1 MSTFTF
7 NFNGLPI
14 KISGP
19 PGATEAQARAI
30 FQKQADSGALVGLKS
45 GDVIGARQQ
54 ALNGVPGA
62 GAAAGQAASGVP
74 GSTTGALGTAFN
86 TVGKTFAS
94 STASSTST
102 AVRLLSTI
110 NKSTRGA
117 APTNGITT
125 ADFAKTDTALGP
137 IQGLG
142 TNDVRATVAQAAATS
157 GQSATTVSNNGVGT
171 YALDGPQL
179 ERAGLIK
186 PGTVSTYLASN
197 ANSLTDVVKSPTVWT
212 GKGGVNSL
220 DDFLSN
226 PKAQSSTQQGLMSSG
241 LSTVKALGIPVAALS
256 AKALGGLSLN
266 AAKSPAQTVEWAQG
280 KLPPGAQAQFD
291 TAARDGAFAV
301 GTADQKLNDAMT
313 QQAPPGE
320 AENTVNR
327 QTLDAAATRI
337 VGNNKIP
344 SFKYGSEDRDP
355 AIVADRKALRKETAA
370 VASQYDTLVNGIES
384 VTPAE
389 ADATIAQF
397 RAVYTQFVAFIKGF
411 EALKQR
417 ALNATPYSASLMV
430 DLEND
435 IVGLQDAIVVINRL
449 IRDLQNL
456 KKRNQV

>member
-1 MSTFTF
+1 
-7 NFNGLPI
+7 
-14 KISGP
+14 
-19 PGATEAQARAI
+19 
-30 FQKQADSGALVGLKS
+30 
-45 GDVIGARQQ
+45 
-54 ALNGVPGA
+54 
-62 GAAAGQAASGVP
+62 
-74 GSTTGALGTAFN
+74 
-86 TVGKTFAS
+86 
-94 STASSTST
+94 
-102 AVRLLSTI
+102 
-110 NKSTRGA
+110 
-117 APTNGITT
+117 
-125 ADFAKTDTALGP
+125 
-137 IQGLG
+137 
-142 TNDVRATVAQAAATS
+142 
-157 GQSATTVSNNGVGT
+157 
-171 YALDGPQL
+171 L

-241 LSTVKALGIPVAALS
+241 LSTVKALGIPVAALP